1 MKPCLF
7 GIAAALMSWFP
18 VQAQTPTPDRAIAL
32 EQQGD
37 LSGAEREWE
46 LWLRDHPKDAEAF
59 ASLGVLLSKEGK
71 YKGAVAAYRK
81 ALAVNAKLRGT
92 QLNLGLAEF
101 KQGEFQA
108 AIAPFRAA
116 IAAEPDNMQARTL
129 LGLSYYGAKR
139 FTEAVKSLQVAA
151 KSDPGNTELRR
162 VLAQSCFGRRTIP
175 APWKNFATSSNGTR
189 IPRRRI
195 SLPERRW
202 MAWGGLRKPSPNFRR
217 QQRLLRVSRK

>member
-1 MKPCLF
+1 MKRSPKILSSTRMKPCLF

-81 ALAVNAKLRGT
+81 ALAVKDRKST
-92 QLNLGLAEF
+92 RLNSSHGYISYAVFCLKKKNKKNKCEHSST
-101 KQGEFQA
+101 E
-108 AIAPFRAA
+108 I
-116 IAAEPDNMQARTL
+116 RT
-129 LGLSYYGAKR
+129 
-139 FTEAVKSLQVAA
+139 
-151 KSDPGNTELRR
+151 
-162 VLAQSCFGRRTIP
+162 
-175 APWKNFATSSNGTR
+175 
-189 IPRRRI
+189 
-195 SLPERRW
+195 
-202 MAWGGLRKPSPNFRR
+202 
-217 QQRLLRVSRK
+217 

>member
-1 MKPCLF
+1 MKRSPKILSSTRMKPCLF

-92 QLNLGLAEF
+92 QLNLGLA
-101 KQGEFQA
+101 
-108 AIAPFRAA
+108 
-116 IAAEPDNMQARTL
+116 L
-129 LGLSYYGAKR
+129 
-139 FTEAVKSLQVAA
+139 
-151 KSDPGNTELRR
+151 
-162 VLAQSCFGRRTIP
+162 CGRRP
-175 APWKNFATSSNGTR
+175 
-189 IPRRRI
+189 
-195 SLPERRW
+195 
-202 MAWGGLRKPSPNFRR
+202 LRLCTF
-217 QQRLLRVSRK
+217 LL